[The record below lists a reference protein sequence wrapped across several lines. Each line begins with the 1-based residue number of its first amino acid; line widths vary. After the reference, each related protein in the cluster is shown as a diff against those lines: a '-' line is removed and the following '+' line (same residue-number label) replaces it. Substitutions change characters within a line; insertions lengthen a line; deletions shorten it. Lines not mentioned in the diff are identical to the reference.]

1 MMPLDFEISRQ
12 TRLGGALVL
21 ALAQLAVVACDK
33 MPLGAPTGSTV
44 TVRSAETVLPTGGST
59 EVTAFVSEEAGTPV
73 QNGTTVRFST
83 NLGRLEPSETQT
95 RNGYAVTKFLAGDI
109 AGEAVVRAASGST
122 NIGGNDDAPNAAKI
136 KVGSAAV
143 ETLTVRAVPQFV
155 PFDGGT
161 VQVIATVLGPA
172 NRALPGIPVN
182 FGAAEGMLSES
193 LVPSDGNGEARTLLT
208 LRPVQGVSSVVV
220 TAAAGTKTATVTVTR
235 RPAPAIPKVALTAT
249 CATATKNG
257 QSCTFT
263 ATVTDTDDETRP
275 TKYDFNFGDDSSVS
289 HSSNV
294 ATHVYTAGGVVRV
307 VTVRV
312 TLFNGATIEATTE
325 VLIPTLPAI

>member
-1 MMPLDFEISRQ
+1 MMRLDFEISRQ

-33 MPLGAPTGSTV
+33 MPLAAPSGSTV

-59 EVTAFVSEEAGTPV
+59 DITAYVSEQAGTPV
-73 QNGTTVRFST
+73 QNGTVVMFST
-83 NLGRLEPSETQT
+83 NLGRLEPAEVQT
-95 RNGYAVTKFLAGDI
+95 KNGYAVTKFMAGDI
-109 AGEAVVRAASGST
+109 AGEAVIRAASGST

-136 KVGSAAV
+136 KVGAAAV

-161 VQVIATVLGPA
+161 VQVIATVMGLN

-182 FGAAEGMLSES
+182 FGAAEGTLSES
-193 LVPSDGNGEARTLLT
+193 LVLSDGNGEARTLLS
-208 LRPVQGVSSVVV
+208 LKPVQGVSSVVV
-220 TAAAGTKTATVTVTR
+220 TAAAGTKTSTVTITR
-235 RPAPAIPKVALTAT
+235 RPAPAIPKVSLSST
-249 CATATKNG
+249 CAAASKNG

-263 ATVTDTDDETRP
+263 ATVTDTDDQTRP
-275 TKYDFNFGDDSSVS
+275 VKYDFNFGDDASVS
-289 HSSNV
+289 NSSNV
-294 ATHVYTAGGVVRV
+294 ATHIYTTGGVVRV

-312 TLFNGATIEATTE
+312 TLFDGSTIEATTE
-325 VLIPTLPAI
+325 ILLSVFPLI